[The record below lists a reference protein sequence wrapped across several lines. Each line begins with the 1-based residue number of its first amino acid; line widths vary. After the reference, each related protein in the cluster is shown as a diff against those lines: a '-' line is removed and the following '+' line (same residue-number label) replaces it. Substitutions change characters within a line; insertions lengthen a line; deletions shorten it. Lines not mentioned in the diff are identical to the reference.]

1 MSAALEKIE
10 PETTTT
16 EVMASTSPVMS
27 AIMSMASNADFD
39 VDKMDRLLQM
49 QERMEAKEAEKAFNA
64 DLADA
69 QSEMAPV
76 VRDAS
81 NDQTRSNYAT
91 LEAVHKQ
98 IKPIITKHGF
108 SLSFAQGET
117 DKEGH
122 YRVTCALRHKGG
134 HTVEQ
139 FMDIPSDGVGMK
151 GNANKT
157 NTHAFG
163 SSMSYGRRYLTLAIF
178 NISTA
183 DDDDDGNAAGNVT
196 ITSEQREIL
205 QGLIDDTQ
213 SDISKFC
220 NALKVDALANL
231 PLNQFG
237 YAHGLLVSKK
247 KQAAKNG

>member
-1 MSAALEKIE
+1 MTALAKREDDM
-10 PETTTT
+10 PAT
-16 EVMASTSPVMS
+16 EIMATTSPVMN

-64 DLADA
+64 DLAEA

-76 VRDAS
+76 ARDAS

-91 LEAVHKQ
+91 LEAIHKS

-117 DKEGH
+117 DKDGH
-122 YRVTCALRHKGG
+122 YRVTCALRHKSG
-134 HTVEQ
+134 HTVQQ

-157 NTHAFG
+157 STHAFG

-183 DDDDDGNAAGNVT
+183 EEDDDGNAASDIV

-205 QGLIDDTQ
+205 QDLIDETK

-220 NALKVDALANL
+220 NALKVDALVNI
-231 PLNQFG
+231 PLHQFG
-237 YAHGLLVSKK
+237 YAHGLLMSKK
-247 KQAAKNG
+247 KKAAQNG